1 MRRHRNGKCKG
12 FVIGAFFGSLL
23 GGISALLFAPKSGK
37 KLRKDISRKY
47 HDVSDKAHDVATDVC
62 DKCTEFR
69 ERAMDIAED
78 AKDATRSMI
87 KKARKR
93 K

>member
-1 MRRHRNGKCKG
+1 MRRHKNGKTKG
-12 FVIGAFFGSLL
+12 FFMGAFFGSVL

-47 HDVSDKAHDVATDVC
+47 HGVSDKAHEVAADVC
-62 DKCTEFR
+62 DKCTELR